1 LKIRLIEPSELR
13 TSTLRPEELQ
23 SVEDGQIEL
32 LSWLAALDDV
42 RNYLIRE
49 AA

>member
-1 LKIRLIEPSELR
+1 V
-13 TSTLRPEELQ
+13 RPEQLQ
-23 SVEDGQIEL
+23 SVEDWTIEL

-42 RNYLIRE
+42 RKWLIRE